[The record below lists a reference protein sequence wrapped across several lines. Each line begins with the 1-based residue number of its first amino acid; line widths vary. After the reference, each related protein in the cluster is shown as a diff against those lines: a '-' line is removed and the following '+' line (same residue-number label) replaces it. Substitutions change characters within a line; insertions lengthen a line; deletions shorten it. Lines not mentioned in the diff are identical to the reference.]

1 MSEPAALDP
10 VRLRQ
15 LRELAELSG
24 AGIVRELFEVFLREA
39 PQLVERLGQAA
50 LASDPRG
57 LEDTAHRL
65 KGASLSAGA
74 GSMAD
79 TCRRLEALGRASQ
92 VEGAIEL
99 CQRLQ
104 GELARTTSEMREL
117 IRRDEL

>member
-1 MSEPAALDP
+1 MSEPATLDP

-39 PQLVERLGQAA
+39 PGLLERLGQAA
-50 LASDPRG
+50 RASDARV

-74 GSMAD
+74 GSMAE
-79 TCRRLEALGRASQ
+79 TCRRIEALGRASRL
-92 VEGAIEL
+92 EGALEL
-99 CQRLQ
+99 CQRLE
-104 GELARTTSEMREL
+104 GELTRTTAEMREL
-117 IRRDEL
+117 IRADEL